1 MIASFVNY
9 SLLDE
14 ALGSGEKKK
23 KKKNR
28 EEKRVGVA
36 LNSRLL
42 RALDTVIFLIRGPR

>member
-1 MIASFVNY
+1 MISNFVTYSFT
-9 SLLDE
+9 LE
-14 ALGSGEKKK
+14 CLGRGEKKK

-42 RALDTVIFLIRGPR
+42 RALDTVIFVIRGPR